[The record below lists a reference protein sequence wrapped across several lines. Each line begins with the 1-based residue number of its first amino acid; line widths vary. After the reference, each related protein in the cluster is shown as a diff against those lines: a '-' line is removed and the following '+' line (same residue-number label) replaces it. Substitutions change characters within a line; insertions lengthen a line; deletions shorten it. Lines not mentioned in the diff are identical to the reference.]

1 VRKIAKTSSRPQAA
15 RPTKQRSGRFSE
27 KSLVTSVGVRWA
39 LRAQIIDTK
48 NGDIGEI
55 ATLYG

>member
-1 VRKIAKTSSRPQAA
+1 MSNPADTAL
-15 RPTKQRSGRFSE
+15 SGSPGIVFPE
-27 KSLVTSVGVRWA
+27 KSFVTSVGVRWA
-39 LRAQIIDTK
+39 LRAQIIATK